1 MKQKKVFG
9 FLMVTALIAIIL
21 LGSSPTSAAPFTQSA
36 TQTRTATATTV
47 ITPTNTTV
55 PPAAP
60 TVVTPTKTTVPPTAT
75 TVVTPTKTS
84 TPVPATAT
92 LPKPT
97 ATQVVTPTTVK
108 PMATVTPTAVVS
120 PTATVTKTVTV
131 TATKT
136 ATPTATNAAPTAT
149 PTKPN
154 VLAPRAGTVA
164 VLSTMFAVQNID
176 STAATVTATF
186 YDTSGSSPVGS
197 GATCSNLQPKR
208 SCIVDQR
215 ISGGGLPDGTTNWQ
229 GSVVLGSNTQL
240 ATVVNELA
248 GSAGTLGTDF
258 RADSYNG
265 TPSSQAD
272 TTALLPQIMKNIF
285 DTAQQKTYNS
295 TIAIQNTNAGV
306 SAHVTVTYTNIYT
319 TPAGV
324 NSVHGGIT
332 IPANASIF
340 LDMANEVAQW
350 SQFFGPAYVTSDQN
364 IAVVVNHNAA
374 GSLLVY
380 RGFTRTG
387 GGNSI
392 IVTQGMTNI
401 FDQGQQL
408 NYGSAVEGMTVD
420 GSSVAVT
427 VQYTNL
433 LGGTSTCTL
442 PVGRTFRVDLRYQYR
457 SEQPCKPPLAG
468 GNTFFG
474 SMTFTA
480 STAIVALSNIQSD
493 YVGTRGIRASTSRA
507 FVASAP
513 GGAMTAF
520 APILMN
526 NYYDAGT
533 GAYWGT
539 ALEGRFL
546 SGTGTATITYYD
558 IDSASTWGDT
568 YTAGADQIFRWDQRE
583 SNPQTHFS
591 LPSGKRVSAV
601 ITAPNPFVFTV
612 NNQATSATLGDAL
625 TAYMSK

>member
-1 MKQKKVFG
+1 
-9 FLMVTALIAIIL
+9 
-21 LGSSPTSAAPFTQSA
+21 
-36 TQTRTATATTV
+36 
-47 ITPTNTTV
+47 
-55 PPAAP
+55 
-60 TVVTPTKTTVPPTAT
+60 
-75 TVVTPTKTS
+75 
-84 TPVPATAT
+84 
-92 LPKPT
+92 
-97 ATQVVTPTTVK
+97 
-108 PMATVTPTAVVS
+108 
-120 PTATVTKTVTV
+120 VTKTVTV

-136 ATPTATNAAPTAT
+136 ATPTATKAAPTAT

-154 VLAPRAGTVA
+154 ALAPRAGTVA

-186 YDTSGSSPVGS
+186 YDPSGSIPVGS

-215 ISGGGLPDGTTNWQ
+215 ASDGGLGVQNNWQ
-229 GSVVLGSNTQL
+229 GSVVLSSNTQL

-248 GSAGTLGTDF
+248 GSAGALGTDF

-272 TTALLPQIMKNIF
+272 TTALLPQILKNIF

-340 LDMANEVAQW
+340 LNMANEVTQW
-350 SQFFGPAYVTSDQN
+350 SQFFGPAYVTSDQP

-433 LGGTSTCTL
+433 LGGTSTCNL
-442 PVGRTFRVDLRYQYR
+442 AVGRTFRVDLRYQYR
-457 SEQPCKPPLAG
+457 SLQPCKPPLAG

-507 FVASAP
+507 FVATAP
-513 GGAMTAF
+513 AGAMTAF

-539 ALEGRFL
+539 ALEARFL

-558 IDSASTWGDT
+558 IDSASTWVDT
-568 YTAGADQIFRWDQRE
+568 YTAGADKIFRWDQRE

-612 NNQATSATLGDAL
+612 NNQATSVTLGDAL